1 MRREPKIG
9 HKTVASFD
17 PEAVAAAGI
26 GFEGKTPVMVRWTL
40 ARGLLAALIVL
51 SSVPL
56 SLGLSMSF
64 GDFSAHAQAA
74 GNIQTIRVEGNKRVE
89 PETVRS
95 YLTFSTGDAYDPAQ
109 VDESLK
115 ALFATGLFQDV
126 RIRREGA
133 TIVIVVIENPIVSR
147 VAFEGNREIEDG
159 TLASEVQLKAR
170 AVYTRSRVQADVQR
184 ILDLYR
190 RQGYYAARVDPKII
204 NVDNNRIDVVFEINE
219 GGSTKVRAINF
230 IGNSAFSDS
239 QLRYVVSTTQTTLL
253 SFLKSTNIYDPDR
266 LNLDRE
272 LLRQFYLKNG
282 YADARVLSAT
292 ADLDSDGRGFFIT
305 FTIDEG
311 ERYRFGAIDVESALP
326 SLNIDAL
333 RGAIMTKSGRV
344 YNSEKVENTVEAL
357 TIEVSQQGYAFGQV
371 KPRFERDEAG
381 HIIGITYVIDEGP
394 RIYIERINIVGNFRT
409 QDDVIRRQFRLA
421 EGDAFNRL
429 LVESAR
435 KRLRSLGFFKSV
447 DIDTDPGS
455 APDRIVIVVKVVEQ
469 PTGELSFGV
478 GYSTSEG
485 VIGDISIT
493 ERNLMGK
500 GQYVRLG
507 FSGSLDRAQVDFSF
521 TEPHFLDRNLAAGFD
536 VFFKTVDLTKEASFQ
551 QRDVGGDLRLGFP
564 IAEDTQFGLRYKF
577 DRETIFGVTNNASLA
592 VKQSAGTV
600 NVSSVG
606 YTIAYDTRNL
616 PQAPTTGVFASFSQD
631 LAGVGGDVDYIR
643 SVADARGY
651 YPITNKI
658 TLVGRAQGGA
668 IEGWGGQDIR
678 LTDLFF
684 KGGETVRGF
693 ARAGYGPRDACTDPL
708 TGERVHPCSKD
719 SLGGQLF
726 WATTA
731 EVRFPIP
738 FLPENL
744 GMQGAVFVD
753 AGSLW
758 DPSGLA
764 TASVTL
770 PPGSNGC
777 SSKNIGKSCGEGS
790 FIFDSSQVRMSTGFS
805 IIWQSP
811 LGPLR
816 ADIAEA
822 LLKAN
827 FDKTELFRFGAS
839 TNF

>member
-1 MRREPKIG
+1 MGRESKIG

-17 PEAVAAAGI
+17 PEALAAAGI

-56 SLGLSMSF
+56 SLGLGACLGES
-64 GDFSAHAQAA
+64 SAYAQ
-74 GNIQTIRVEGNKRVE
+74 GVIQNIRVEGNKRVE

-126 RIRREGA
+126 RIKREGA
-133 TIVIVVIENPIVSR
+133 TIVIVVIENPIVAR
-147 VAFEGNREIEDG
+147 VAFEGNREVENDA
-159 TLASEVQLKAR
+159 LASEVQLKAR
-170 AVYTRSRVQADVQR
+170 AVYTRARVQADVQR
-184 ILDLYR
+184 ILDIYR
-190 RQGYYAARVDPKII
+190 RQGYYAAQVDPKII
-204 NVDNNRIDVVFEINE
+204 NLDNNRIDVVFEINE

-239 QLRYVVSTTQTTLL
+239 QLRYVISTTQTNLL

-282 YADARVLSAT
+282 YADARIVSAT
-292 ADLDSDGRGFFIT
+292 ADLDRDGRGFFIT
-305 FTIDEG
+305 FSIDEG
-311 ERYRFGAIDVESALP
+311 ERYRFGTIDVESALP
-326 SLNIDAL
+326 SVNIDAL
-333 RGAIMTKSGRV
+333 RGAILTRSGRV
-344 YNSEKVENTVEAL
+344 YNSDKVEKTVEAL

-381 HIIGITYVIDEGP
+381 HTMGIVYVIDEGP

-409 QDDVIRRQFRLA
+409 QDDVIRREFRLA

-435 KRLRSLGFFKSV
+435 KRLRAIGFFKTV
-447 DIDTDPGS
+447 DIDTEPGS
-455 APDRIVIVVKVVEQ
+455 APDRVIIVVKVVEQ

-507 FSGSLDRAQVDFSF
+507 FSGSLQRAQVDFSF

-536 VFFKTVDLTKEASFQ
+536 IFYKTVDLTQQASFKQ
-551 QRDVGGDLRLGFP
+551 TDAGGDLRLGFP
-564 IAEDTQFGLRYKF
+564 IADNTQLGLRYKF
-577 DRETIFGVTNNASLA
+577 ERETIFGVTKTASLA
-592 VKQSAGTV
+592 VKQAEGTV

-606 YTIAYDTRNL
+606 YTLAYDTRNL
-616 PQAPTTGVFASFSQD
+616 PAAPTAGYFASFSQD
-631 LAGVGGDVDYIR
+631 LAGVGGDVNYIR
-643 SVADARGY
+643 SVADGRGY

-658 TLVGRAQGGA
+658 TLVGRVQGGA
-668 IEGWGGQDIR
+668 IEGWGGQDVR

-693 ARAGYGPRDACTDPL
+693 QRAGYGPRDACRDPINNDA
-708 TGERVHPCSKD
+708 VHNCTKD

-726 WATTA
+726 WASTA

-744 GMQGAVFVD
+744 GIQGAVFVD

-758 DPSGLA
+758 DPSNLA
-764 TASVTL
+764 TQAVTL
-770 PPGSNGC
+770 PPLPGGC
-777 SSKNIGKSCGEGS
+777 SSKNLGKTCGEGS
-790 FIFDSSQVRMSTGFS
+790 FIFDSSQVRLSTGFS